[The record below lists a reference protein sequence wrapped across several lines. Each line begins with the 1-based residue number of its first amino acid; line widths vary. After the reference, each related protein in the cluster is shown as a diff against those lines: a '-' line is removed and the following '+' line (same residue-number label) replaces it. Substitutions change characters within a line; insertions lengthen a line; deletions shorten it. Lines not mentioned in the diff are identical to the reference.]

1 MTRTPTPQLS
11 HADRRAQLDALMAN
25 YTGPITHITAVK
37 LSSSGARRLNRP
49 RQSRVLEVRAARG
62 RLSDKGPCR
71 SRASCYGN
79 RAEGNYYLTLAPAS
93 AAGAILFSES
103 RQPGP
108 HDSCVG
114 TLVLRLC
121 WRDDRSKQTSFAG
134 SRS

>member
-93 AAGAILFSES
+93 AAGAIYSQNCFS
-103 RQPGP
+103 PG
-108 HDSCVG
+108 HMICVLG
-114 TLVLRLC
+114 H
-121 WRDDRSKQTSFAG
+121 SS
-134 SRS
+134 

>member
-71 SRASCYGN
+71 SRAQKEITTSPWLRHRLPEPFYSQN
-79 RAEGNYYLTLAPAS
+79 RVS
-93 AAGAILFSES
+93 
-103 RQPGP
+103 PG
-108 HDSCVG
+108 HMIRVSG
-114 TLVLRLC
+114 H
-121 WRDDRSKQTSFAG
+121 SS
-134 SRS
+134 